1 MAAGEGYALGG
12 GGGAGN
18 APDIAVKAPSNGGR
32 AHGVYDRMAE
42 THRGLPPELADYL
55 DSMPAAYARSFTL
68 REASEHAQIVAR
80 RAGLIAH
87 AEAWPPESVRP
98 LVCVV
103 ADDQPGLLSF
113 VTDALLSH
121 GLNIQSA
128 QVYCRRLADGTFEAV
143 DFFDVAPSNSSC
155 PGEAVE
161 PAELA
166 SFAQTLRELIAQD
179 QLAAQQPRERDT
191 IPVPGPR
198 PSRFYFDLDAL
209 RRGEYILI
217 VETPD
222 FPGLLFALSSAL
234 HGQRMRI
241 LASEVRTADGLARDR
256 FTLDGADGEP
266 ITAERL
272 WDIQQA
278 VRTAVQVATSRQQ

>member
-1 MAAGEGYALGG
+1 MAA
-12 GGGAGN
+12 N
-18 APDIAVKAPSNGGR
+18 HRAV
-32 AHGVYDRMAE
+32 
-42 THRGLPPELADYL
+42 PPELGAFL
-55 DSMPAAYARSFTL
+55 DSMPAAYAQSFTL
-68 REASEHAQIVAR
+68 REAAEHAQIVAR
-80 RAGLIAH
+80 RGGLIAH
-87 AEAWPPESVRP
+87 AEAWPAASARP

-121 GLNIQSA
+121 GLNIESA
-128 QVYCRRLADGTFEAV
+128 QVYCRKLPGDTFEAV
-143 DFFDVAPSNSSC
+143 DFFEVGPST
-155 PGEAVE
+155 PTYDQEPVE
-161 PAELA
+161 PAELS

-179 QLAAQQPRERDT
+179 QLVSQQPRERDT
-191 IPVPGPR
+191 IPVPGPK
-198 PSRFYFDLDAL
+198 PSRFYFDLEAL
-209 RRGEYILI
+209 RRGEFILI

-222 FPGLLFALSSAL
+222 FPGLLFALASAL

-241 LASEVRTADGLARDR
+241 LASEVRTTEGLARDR
-256 FTLDGADGEP
+256 FTLESADGEP